1 MSLFQNKIKSGQHF
15 VLVFD
20 IGSGSIGG
28 SFVTV
33 DPGKI
38 PEIIFSTRQDIPFQ
52 EKLNFSR
59 FLDSMIVTLEEMF
72 LALQKAGGNVV
83 VDQAFCVLASPWY
96 ASQTRIIKYAR
107 PTPFQV
113 TEKGMSKLV
122 QREIELFRSSKLFTR
137 SKVGDTSPEIM
148 EAKNIQ
154 MKLNGYEV
162 RHPFGKRVT
171 ELEIALYISMIPSNI
186 YTSINDS
193 IMKFW
198 HIPKV
203 HFSSFAFTAFD
214 TIRDIF
220 IDEESFLFI
229 DVAGEVTDISLAK
242 ENVLL
247 ESISFP
253 AGRNMLIRALVTELK
268 TNPAN
273 AATELS
279 LYLEGKSTREHSDR
293 IEAVLTN
300 ATNEW
305 LVYLEDALTQFAT
318 EFPIPRTI
326 FYTADDDV
334 TRWFERAMSRI
345 DSSKFGIEEGGAFAV
360 RFLGS
365 NFLSKFA
372 RVLEPSFQDPF
383 LSIETI
389 FANKF
394 TSLTK
399 R

>member
-1 MSLFQNKIKSGQHF
+1 MSLLKKKIKSGQHF
-15 VLVFD
+15 ILVFD

-28 SFVTV
+28 SFVSV
-33 DPGKI
+33 DSTKT

-59 FLDSMIVTLEEMF
+59 FLESMITTLEEMF
-72 LALQKAGGNVV
+72 VSLQKAGGNVV

-96 ASQTRIIKYAR
+96 ASQTRIIKYSR

-162 RHPFGKRVT
+162 RYPFGKKVT

-186 YTSINDS
+186 YTSINES
-193 IMKFW
+193 IRKFW
-198 HIPKV
+198 HVEKV

-253 AGRNMLIRALVTELK
+253 AGRNMLIRALVDELK

-273 AATELS
+273 AASELT
-279 LYLEGKSTREHSDR
+279 LYLEGKATREHSER
-293 IEAVLTN
+293 IEAVLTD

-334 TRWFERAMSRI
+334 TRWFERAMGRI

-360 RFLGS
+360 RFLGT

-372 RVLEPSFQDPF
+372 QVHEPSFQDPF

-394 TSLTK
+394 TWLTK